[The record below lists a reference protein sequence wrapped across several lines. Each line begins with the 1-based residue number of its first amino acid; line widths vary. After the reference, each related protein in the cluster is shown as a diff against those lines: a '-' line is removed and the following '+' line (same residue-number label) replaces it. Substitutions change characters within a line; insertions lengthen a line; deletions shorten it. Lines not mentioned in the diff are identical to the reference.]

1 MPELKLDFTSQEF
14 AARYHYTGNDLGAT
28 YFPDKSRFRVWA
40 PTAEKVMLVI
50 YPTGNDSGGEQ
61 HPMLKSEKGTWTAEL
76 MGDLHG
82 VYYNYLVTTYEGS
95 AEVVDPYAK
104 ACGVNGKRG
113 MVVDLNR
120 TNPQGWDLLKTA
132 PLDHFTDAVIYEL
145 HIRDFTIDESSGVK
159 HRGKYLGLAEV
170 GTSSPQK
177 LATGL
182 SHLKELGVTH
192 IQLMPVYDFFTVDE
206 SRFDDEEYNWG
217 YDPQNYNIPEGSYAT
232 DPYHGVVRIRELKQ
246 MILTLKEHG
255 FRIIMDVVYNHTY
268 LSKNSHLNK
277 LVPGYYYRQ
286 DAHGTFTDGSGCGN
300 ELATERFM
308 VRKMIIDSIC
318 YWAEEYII
326 DGFRFDLM
334 GLFDIATINEIRSRL
349 NQIDPA
355 IIMFGEGWV
364 GGHSPLPDHLKA
376 IKGNVRQLPGTGV
389 FNDDLR
395 DAIKG
400 HVFFENQAGFVNGAP
415 GMEESIKCGVVGAT
429 AHDQV
434 DYNQVLYSRFAWAAE
449 PAQAINYCS
458 AHDNLT
464 LWDKLAVTNP
474 ADSEEERIAMHK
486 MALAVVLTSQGVP
499 FLHSGSEFLRTKNGH
514 SNSYNAGDE
523 VNKIDWSRK
532 ARYFDVFR
540 YVQGLIL
547 LRRRHPGFR
556 MQTGEEVRNKLRFLP
571 MPAGHMVGFVITD
584 APREPWHQICVI
596 FNANRVPK
604 TVALPGDDWVVVVNK
619 EKAGE
624 MALETIKVRYVTVPG
639 LAAYVLADALSYW
652 KKFVN

>member
-1 MPELKLDFTSQEF
+1 
-14 AARYHYTGNDLGAT
+14 
-28 YFPDKSRFRVWA
+28 
-40 PTAEKVMLVI
+40 
-50 YPTGNDSGGEQ
+50 
-61 HPMLKSEKGTWTAEL
+61 
-76 MGDLHG
+76 
-82 VYYNYLVTTYEGS
+82 
-95 AEVVDPYAK
+95 
-104 ACGVNGKRG
+104 

-120 TNPQGWDLLKTA
+120 TNPQAGICWKQL
-132 PLDHFTDAVIYEL
+132 LDHFTDAVIYEL

-300 ELATERFM
+300 ELATERSM

-376 IKGNVRQLPGTGV
+376 IKGS
-389 FNDDLR
+389 
-395 DAIKG
+395 AAA
-400 HVFFENQAGFVNGAP
+400 AGYRSF
-415 GMEESIKCGVVGAT
+415 
-429 AHDQV
+429 Q
-434 DYNQVLYSRFAWAAE
+434 
-449 PAQAINYCS
+449 
-458 AHDNLT
+458 
-464 LWDKLAVTNP
+464 
-474 ADSEEERIAMHK
+474 
-486 MALAVVLTSQGVP
+486 
-499 FLHSGSEFLRTKNGH
+499 
-514 SNSYNAGDE
+514 
-523 VNKIDWSRK
+523 
-532 ARYFDVFR
+532 
-540 YVQGLIL
+540 
-547 LRRRHPGFR
+547 
-556 MQTGEEVRNKLRFLP
+556 
-571 MPAGHMVGFVITD
+571 
-584 APREPWHQICVI
+584 
-596 FNANRVPK
+596 
-604 TVALPGDDWVVVVNK
+604 
-619 EKAGE
+619 
-624 MALETIKVRYVTVPG
+624 
-639 LAAYVLADALSYW
+639 
-652 KKFVN
+652 